1 MINVWF
7 YSYFKKY
14 LLKEIFGIFFLFFR
28 EIKVV
33 IVKK

>member
-1 MINVWF
+1 MYGFIVIL
-7 YSYFKKY
+7 KKY